1 MHQPQQIIEADLT
14 LHEGRFVPHHQI
26 GIDADG
32 RIAAVGKLGTATRRL
47 TGRAL
52 LPGFVNVH
60 SHAFQRALRG
70 YGESYPQGQGDFWS
84 WREAMYALVQRI
96 DRAAMKRICKLA
108 FEEML
113 DAGITTVGEF
123 HYLHHHNP
131 NVCDYSLDEIVLQA
145 AAETGIR
152 LVMLASYYRTGGIGA
167 PLTGGQRHFATE
179 GVEEFARHTDQLSRR
194 LDPRTQT
201 IGLAPHSVRAVPLS
215 DLRELAELAR
225 ARGWP
230 IHMHV
235 EEQRKEIEDFRA
247 AHEVNPLNWI
257 LDHLEVDDRYTI
269 IHGTHSDG
277 DDMVRFVGRGGRV
290 CVCPLTEG
298 NLGDGINDPLAMSA
312 RGGRIC
318 IGSDSNVRID
328 FFEEL
333 RWLEFVQRLRRERR
347 GVLRRDDGDVATGL
361 LDCATIHGAD
371 ALRVPAGR
379 IEVGRW
385 ADFIAVDLT
394 HRTVEGFTP
403 ESLAAH
409 LVFGTGR
416 DIVRKVCVG
425 GRWVRG

>member
-1 MHQPQQIIEADLT
+1 MTQPQQIIEADLT
-14 LHEGRFVPHHQI
+14 FHDGRFVPHLQI

-32 RIAAVGKLGTATRRL
+32 RIAAVGKLGVATRRM

-70 YGESYPQGQGDFWS
+70 YGETYPEGQGDFWS
-84 WREAMYALVQRI
+84 WREAMYRLVQRI

-123 HYLHHHNP
+123 HYLHHHDP

-152 LVMLASYYRTGGIGA
+152 MVMLASYYRTGGVGA
-167 PLTGGQRHFATE
+167 PLAGGQRHFATND
-179 GVEEFARHTDQLSRR
+179 VDDFLRHVDQLTER
-194 LDPRTQT
+194 LDRRTQT
-201 IGLAPHSVRAVPLS
+201 IGIAPHSVRAVPLS
-215 DLRELAELAR
+215 DLRELAAAAAE
-225 ARGWP
+225 RGWVC
-230 IHMHV
+230 HVHV
-235 EEQRKEIEDFRA
+235 EEQRKEIEEFRA

-257 LDHLEVDDRYTI
+257 LDHLEVDERFTL
-269 IHGTHSDG
+269 IHGTHSDSE
-277 DDMVRFVGRGGRV
+277 DMLRFVSRGGHV

-318 IGSDSNVRID
+318 IGTDSNIRID
-328 FFEEL
+328 MFEEV
-333 RWLEFVQRLRRERR
+333 RWLEFVQRLRRENR
-347 GVLRRDDGDVATGL
+347 GVLRESSGELASGL
-361 LDCATIHGAD
+361 IDCATIHGAE

-385 ADFIAVDLT
+385 ADFVAVDLT

-403 ESLAAH
+403 ESLPAH
-409 LVFGTGR
+409 LIFGTGR
-416 DIVRKVCVG
+416 DVVRKVCVG
-425 GRWVRG
+425 GRWVRA